1 MMKKDVNPLKEVH
14 TAPVIITETHYGI
27 FFVTKRTVQINPD
40 GTRKILAE
48 KRY

>member
-1 MMKKDVNPLKEVH
+1 MKKDVNPLKEVH

-27 FFVTKRTVQINPD
+27 FFITQKLVQINTD
-40 GTRKILAE
+40 GTRKTLAE